1 MTPAK
6 YVAVARTRVLAGLM
20 YDRDLAVRSVF
31 MLVVLV
37 TFVQLWST
45 TFDSTGQAV
54 VQGFSLRDL
63 VWYLVITET
72 VALSTPRIVQTI
84 DSEVRAGDVAYALAR
99 PMSYPLF
106 HLAGYWGETLVRLPL
121 NLLVGSVVGL
131 LSVGPPNVS
140 PATLVATLAIGALA
154 ITLRGC
160 FDVLIGL
167 SAFWLED
174 TLPVDWLHNKFLLTL
189 GGTFIPLELFPAWLG
204 AIARAL
210 PFASV
215 QYAPARVFVGASSDL
230 IALIVLT
237 QVVWLC
243 VAWSLVQVVFAQATR
258 RVVAHGG

>member
-1 MTPAK
+1 VK
-6 YVAVARTRVLAGLM
+6 YVSVLRMRVLAGLA
-20 YDRDLAVRSVF
+20 YDRDVAVRSVF
-31 MLVVLV
+31 MVVVLG

-45 TFDSTGQAV
+45 TFDSTAAGI

-72 VALSTPRIVQTI
+72 VVLSTPRIVQTI
-84 DSEVRAGDVAYALAR
+84 DAEVRGGDVAYALAR

-121 NLLVGSVVGL
+121 NLGVGSAIGL
-131 LSVGPPNVS
+131 LAVGPPNVS
-140 PATLVATLAIGALA
+140 ALSLASTLLIACLA

-160 FDVLIGL
+160 FEILIGL

-174 TLPVDWLHNKFLLTL
+174 TLPVDWLYSKLLLTV
-189 GGTFIPLELFPAWLG
+189 GGTLLPLELFPSWLG
-204 AIARAL
+204 AIARVL

-215 QYAPARVFVGASSDL
+215 QYAPARVFVGATPDVVAS
-230 IALIVLT
+230 IALT
-237 QVVWLC
+237 QLAWLA
-243 VAWSLVQVVFAQATR
+243 VGWLLVQLVFTRATR